1 MSTASSTSRSVSN
14 SPASS
19 RRSGRTTS
27 SSIPSAR
34 KSNPSRCI
42 AKSWIT
48 PRCARESTNSEPRPR
63 FALANAHT
71 PRVAMLNRVRNIGLS
86 WKVQIAPAFLI
97 VVLVGLGAYA
107 LQTLRFNQAS
117 VDALMAGPV
126 RQSDL
131 ASDLNT
137 TVWTAHA
144 KLYRL
149 AATSANEKDEK
160 KVQAVAKDAAA
171 AAAKISDVLRA
182 VESNQ
187 GAIKQE
193 AFEKLKAAVAG
204 YLKQSKMAIEMADG
218 DAGSALMFIKGAERN
233 FFDIEKLTDDLITAS
248 SDSKDREIARAGIK
262 LDRQQLTLT
271 AVLLVVAFVGIV
283 VSFLIGRNISRP
295 VVAMSKAMRELAVG
309 NFEVQLPGL
318 DRRDEVGQMA
328 HAIQDFKVQAVAKAE
343 RETAEREQ
351 KNRELA
357 APRRPELHNLAESFE
372 AAVGNIIE
380 NVGSASGELENSAV
394 ILTKSSAATQ
404 QLSTVVAAASEETST
419 NVQSVASATEEMAG
433 SINEIGRQVADSNRI
448 ANEAVDQAQKT
459 DARIAELSLAA
470 SRIGDVTKLITTI
483 AEQTNLLALNATIE
497 AARAGDAGGGFAVV
511 AQEVKALAAQTA
523 KATSEIA
530 TQIAGMQAATQDSVL
545 AIKEISGTI
554 GRGSEIAAAIAA
566 AIEEQGAAT
575 QEIARN
581 VQQAA
586 LGTTQV
592 ATNIADVN
600 RGAGDTGLG
609 SSPRR
614 SP

>member
-1 MSTASSTSRSVSN
+1 MF
-14 SPASS
+14 
-19 RRSGRTTS
+19 G
-27 SSIPSAR
+27 
-34 KSNPSRCI
+34 
-42 AKSWIT
+42 WIK
-48 PRCARESTNSEPRPR
+48 
-63 FALANAHT
+63 
-71 PRVAMLNRVRNIGLS
+71 NIGLS
-86 WKVQIAPAFLI
+86 WKVQLAPAFLI
-97 VVLVGLGAYA
+97 LVLVGVGVYA
-107 LQTLRFNQAS
+107 LLALRSNQAA
-117 VDALMAGPV
+117 VDALVSGPV
-126 RQSDL
+126 RQSEL
-131 ASDLNT
+131 ANELT
-137 TVWTAHA
+137 TTTWTAHA

-149 AATSANEKDEK
+149 APPAANGKDEK
-160 KVQAVAKDAAA
+160 KVAHIAKETSVAAA
-171 AAAKISDVLRA
+171 RISDALKA
-182 VESNQ
+182 VEGGQS
-187 GAIKQE
+187 GVKPE
-193 AFEKLKAAVAG
+193 VFEKLKAAVAG
-204 YLKQSKMAIEMADG
+204 YLKQSKNAIEMADG
-218 DAGSALMFIKGAERN
+218 DTGSALMFIKGAERN
-233 FFDIEKLTDDLITAS
+233 FADIEKLTDELIARS
-248 SDSKDREIARAGIK
+248 SDSKDREIARAGMR
-262 LDRQQLTLT
+262 LEQQQLTLS
-271 AVLLVVAFVGIV
+271 AVLLVVAFAGII

-318 DRRDEVGQMA
+318 ERRDEVGQMA
-328 HAIQDFKVQAVAKAE
+328 HAVEEFKVQAIAKAE

-351 KNRELA
+351 KSRELA
-357 APRRPELHNLAESFE
+357 SARRAELHNLADGFE
-372 AAVGNIIE
+372 TAVGNIIE
-380 NVGSASGELENSAV
+380 NVGAASTELENSAV

-497 AARAGDAGGGFAVV
+497 AARAGDAGRGFAVV

-523 KATSEIA
+523 KATSEIS

-554 GRGSEIAAAIAA
+554 GRVSEIAAAIAA

-600 RGAGDTGLG
+600 RGAGDTGLA
-609 SSPRR
+609 SSQVLSSAQLLSNENKRLKAEVVKFLATVR
-614 SP
+614 AA